1 MFTNN
6 NLLSRE
12 MIQINNFE
20 RKLYSFDNYSFDAY
34 STLKLINVRLKNYVN
49 NGLISADKQVLL
61 DFNFELEQE
70 IEALADI
77 RYSTDKDEEFMTHV
91 NYTLGFIRRFK
102 VYFPQ
107 VEFVD
112 ANRNASAWLKFKDY
126 LKMHLLQKEE
136 HKSPVFNK
144 N

>member
-1 MFTNN
+1 MFTND

-20 RKLYSFDNYSFDAY
+20 RRLYSFDNYSFDAY
-34 STLKLINVRLKNYVN
+34 STLKLIDVRLKNYVN
-49 NGLISADKQVLL
+49 NGLISADKQVLM
-61 DFNFELEQE
+61 DFNYELEQE
-70 IEALADI
+70 LESLSDI
-77 RYSTDKDEEFMTHV
+77 RYSTDKDEEFMAHV

-107 VEFVD
+107 VEFAD
-112 ANRNASAWLKFKDY
+112 ANRNTSAWLKFKDY
-126 LKMHLLQKEE
+126 LKMHLLQKE

-144 N
+144 S